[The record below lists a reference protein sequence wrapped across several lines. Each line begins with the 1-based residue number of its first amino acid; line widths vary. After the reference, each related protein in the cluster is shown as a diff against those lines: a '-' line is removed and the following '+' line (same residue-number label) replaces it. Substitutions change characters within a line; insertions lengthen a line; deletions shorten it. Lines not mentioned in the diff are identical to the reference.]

1 MASSVISRDEL
12 LEEAY
17 RIADAQ
23 GLSALSIHSLAQ
35 ACHVSVGTIYN
46 HFASKDKLTTAT
58 IELFFRRSVFDGFCR
73 LDVHKGF
80 VDYARTSMR
89 RSSVCSTALGAAGL
103 KAPRCSPSPR
113 KMRPI
118 CVSSRSWPMR
128 CAAWWKSTKTTP
140 PSVRTYLWAL
150 TPSGCAVL
158 PLTTCSMRCMRG
170 RAAAPSF
177 LAFFEGRSISRET

>member
-23 GLSALSIHSLAQ
+23 GLSALSVRSLAQ

-46 HFASKDKLTTAT
+46 HLASKDKLTTAT

-80 VDYARTSMR
+80 VDYCEDLYASLVMVLDRFR
-89 RSSVCSTALGAAGL
+89 RSWLKGAE
-103 KAPRCSPSPR
+103 
-113 KMRPI
+113 
-118 CVSSRSWPMR
+118 
-128 CAAWWKSTKTTP
+128 
-140 PSVRTYLWAL
+140 
-150 TPSGCAVL
+150 VL
-158 PLTTCSMRCMRG
+158 PAAEKNAAHLREQQILAHALRG
-170 RAAAPSF
+170 LVEVYENDAAIRTDLPAGFDAELVCRFTFDNMLNALHAGESSCPILF
-177 LAFFEGRSISRET
+177 GLLRRTLYEA

>member
-23 GLSALSIHSLAQ
+23 GLSALSVRSLAQ

-80 VDYARTSMR
+80 VDYCEDLYASLVMVLDRFRRCWLKGAEVLPRRREKCRPPARTTDFGPCPARSGRGLRKR
-89 RSSVCSTALGAAGL
+89 RCHSYGPACGL
-103 KAPRCSPSPR
+103 
-113 KMRPI
+113 
-118 CVSSRSWPMR
+118 
-128 CAAWWKSTKTTP
+128 
-140 PSVRTYLWAL
+140 
-150 TPSGCAVL
+150 
-158 PLTTCSMRCMRG
+158 
-170 RAAAPSF
+170 
-177 LAFFEGRSISRET
+177 

>member
-23 GLSALSIHSLAQ
+23 GLSALSIRSLAQ

-80 VDYARTSMR
+80 VDYCEDLYASLVMVLDRFR
-89 RSSVCSTALGAAGL
+89 RCWLKGAEVLPAAEKNAAHLREQQILAHALRGLVEVYENDAAIHTDLPVGFDAASVCRFTFDNMLNALHAG
-103 KAPRCSPSPR
+103 RQGC
-113 KMRPI
+113 PI
-118 CVSSRSWPMR
+118 LFGLLR
-128 CAAWWKSTKTTP
+128 
-140 PSVRTYLWAL
+140 RTLYNA
-150 TPSGCAVL
+150 
-158 PLTTCSMRCMRG
+158 
-170 RAAAPSF
+170 
-177 LAFFEGRSISRET
+177 

>member
-23 GLSALSIHSLAQ
+23 GLSALSIRSLAQ

-73 LDVHKGF
+73 LDAHKGF
-80 VDYARTSMR
+80 VDYCEDLYALLVMVLDRFR
-89 RSSVCSTALGAAGL
+89 RC
-103 KAPRCSPSPR
+103 
-113 KMRPI
+113 
-118 CVSSRSWPMR
+118 
-128 CAAWWKSTKTTP
+128 
-140 PSVRTYLWAL
+140 
-150 TPSGCAVL
+150 
-158 PLTTCSMRCMRG
+158 
-170 RAAAPSF
+170 
-177 LAFFEGRSISRET
+177 